1 MGRSGN
7 VWRFTWCPRQ
17 QNIHAASKPD
27 TLESPV
33 LLPISRLDGIL
44 ELLRRPIRP
53 FLHLLVLLLAENLGL
68 GNDLGRHGLDRN
80 MQVSKKSDR
89 SPRHPHLTLNEHLH

>member
-7 VWRFTWCPRQ
+7 VWRYTSCPRQ
-17 QNIHAASKPD
+17 QHIHAAFKPD
-27 TLESPV
+27 TPESPL

-68 GNDLGRHGLDRN
+68 GNDLGRHSLDRN
-80 MQVSKKSDR
+80 IQVSKKSDQ
-89 SPRHPHLTLNEHLH
+89 SPRHPRLTPNEHLH